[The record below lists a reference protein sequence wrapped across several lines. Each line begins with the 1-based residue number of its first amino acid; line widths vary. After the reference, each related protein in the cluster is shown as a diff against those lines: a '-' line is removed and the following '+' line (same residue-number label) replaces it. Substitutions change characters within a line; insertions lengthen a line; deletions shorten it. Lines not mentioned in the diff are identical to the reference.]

1 MNHVTT
7 ATIIGGGIAGAVCA
21 MALQRAGIRATIY
34 EAHDGTDE
42 AVGGGLTLAP
52 NGAAALDVI
61 GCGDLVRG
69 LGDPMTGIVLESWTG
84 KRLGAFNS
92 GGPDSAIFLWRGRF
106 SAALRAEAESRGIRI
121 VSGAR
126 FVDAVTDAD
135 AVEARFA
142 DGTTARADV
151 LIGADG
157 IHSRVRYVIDPGA
170 PSPSYTGLVGFGG
183 ATRGSGLASTDGTM
197 RMSFGRRAFFG
208 YRVTG
213 DGTGEWFAN
222 LPKKVAPVADQLRAS
237 RATVVLDELRSAF
250 ADDRTPAADLIA
262 GCDPSSLVTVGP
274 LDIMPSLPH
283 WSRDGLVVVGDAA
296 HAASPSSGQGASLA
310 IESAIELARHLR
322 DLPRD
327 QALAAYEAARRPRVE
342 RIISAAEKTNSGKA
356 AGPVGRVVRYLVMP
370 VAMRMMRPEK
380 QAWQTEYRIAWDA
393 TAAKRA

>member
-1 MNHVTT
+1 MNHVST

-21 MALQRAGIRATIY
+21 MALQRAGIEATIY

-52 NGAAALDVI
+52 NGVAALDVI

-69 LGDPMTGIVLESWTG
+69 LGDPMTGIVLESWNG
-84 KRLGAFNS
+84 KRLGAFTS
-92 GGPDSAIFLWRGRF
+92 GGDDSAIFLWRGRF

-157 IHSRVRYVIDPGA
+157 IHSRVRYVIDPSA

-183 ATRGSGLASTDGTM
+183 MTRGSGLAPTDGTM
-197 RMSFGRRAFFG
+197 RMSFGKRAFFG

-213 DGTGEWFAN
+213 DGTAEWFAN
-222 LPKKVAPVADQLRAS
+222 LPR
-237 RATVVLDELRSAF
+237 R
-250 ADDRTPAADLIA
+250 
-262 GCDPSSLVTVGP
+262 
-274 LDIMPSLPH
+274 
-283 WSRDGLVVVGDAA
+283 W
-296 HAASPSSGQGASLA
+296 
-310 IESAIELARHLR
+310 
-322 DLPRD
+322 
-327 QALAAYEAARRPRVE
+327 RRPRT
-342 RIISAAEKTNSGKA
+342 SF
-356 AGPVGRVVRYLVMP
+356 GPRAPRWCSTSCAVRSP
-370 VAMRMMRPEK
+370 
-380 QAWQTEYRIAWDA
+380 T
-393 TAAKRA
+393 TAPRLPTSSPAPTRRRS